1 VGLLLSVSIPFG
13 SNSRARPEVAEA
25 DLLLAQTP
33 LATDAQRRDLRALL
47 FRLHQD
53 LLFARTSFVRLREMI
68 IPEAEKAVAL
78 YQEAFAVGSSTLLE
92 VADAQDRLLV
102 LQGEALDAA
111 RNYHATLAEIE
122 YLLGG
127 RSGVPL

>member
-1 VGLLLSVSIPFG
+1 
-13 SNSRARPEVAEA
+13 
-25 DLLLAQTP
+25 
-33 LATDAQRRDLRALL
+33 L

-53 LLFARTSFVRLREMI
+53 LLFERTSFVRLRETI
-68 IPEAEKAVAL
+68 IPEAENAVAL
-78 YQEAFAVGSSTLLE
+78 YQEGFAVGGSTLLE
-92 VADAQDRLLV
+92 LADAQDRLLV
-102 LQGEALDAA
+102 LEGEALDAA